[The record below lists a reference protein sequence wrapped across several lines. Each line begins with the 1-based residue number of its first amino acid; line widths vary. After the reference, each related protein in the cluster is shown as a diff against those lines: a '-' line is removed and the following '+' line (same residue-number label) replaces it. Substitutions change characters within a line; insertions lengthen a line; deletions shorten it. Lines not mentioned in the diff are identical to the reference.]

1 MSISCD
7 FLVIGSG
14 IAGLCFAIHA
24 SRYGKVVM
32 ITKKTR
38 SESSTNHAQ
47 GGIAC
52 VLAPDDSFDQHLND
66 TLVAGRGLCNE
77 QAVRLM
83 VEDGPARV
91 RELVEW
97 GVGFSAGERGG
108 TPFGLHLGKEGGHS
122 TSRIVHARDL
132 TGREVE
138 DALLRRIRKFDSI
151 QLLEN
156 HVAVELITAHFVQHH
171 RGPNRCYGAYVFD
184 SRRRSVFPVRAK
196 VTCIAAGGAGQ
207 VYLHTTNPSIAT
219 GDGVAMAYRA
229 GVTVANMEFIQFH
242 PTSLCH
248 PNADSF
254 LISEALRG
262 YGAVLRNA
270 AGAAFMDT
278 YHPQGSLAPRD
289 DVARA
294 IDREMKIA
302 GTPCVYLDIRHAPAS
317 RTKRR
322 FPTIYARCK
331 ELGIDITSELI
342 PVVPAAHYACGGIR
356 VDLDG
361 NTSLPGLYACGES
374 ACTGV
379 HGANRL
385 ASNSLLEALVFAKRA
400 AENARTRLG
409 TASVASARAVPAW
422 DDSGTTDTE
431 EWILLAHNFDEIR
444 TVMWDYVGIV
454 RSTLRLKRAR
464 RRLLLLER
472 EIEDYYKRTRITPEL
487 LDLRNIVT
495 TAKLIVQSALR
506 RRESRGLHYTTDYPR
521 TDDHHWRRDT
531 VLSKRMTS

>member
-1 MSISCD
+1 MNISCD

-24 SRYGKVVM
+24 SRYGTVMM

-38 SESSTNHAQ
+38 SESSTNRAQ

-52 VLAPDDSFDQHLND
+52 VLAPHDSFAQHHND
-66 TLVAGRGLCNE
+66 TLIAGRGLCNE
-77 QAVRLM
+77 EAVRLM
-83 VEDGPARV
+83 VENGPARV

-97 GVGFSAGERGG
+97 GVGFSSGAPDDNG
-108 TPFGLHLGKEGGHS
+108 FGLHLGKEGGHS
-122 TSRIVHARDL
+122 TNRIVHAHDL

-138 DALLRRIRKFDSI
+138 NALLHRIRTLDSI
-151 QLLEN
+151 RLLEN
-156 HVAVELITAHFVQHH
+156 HVAVELITSHFVHRH

-184 SRRRSVFPVRAK
+184 SQTRTVFPVRAK
-196 VTCIAAGGAGQ
+196 VTCIATGGAGQ
-207 VYLHTTNPSIAT
+207 AYLHTTNPSIAT
-219 GDGVAMAYRA
+219 GDGIAMAYRA

-242 PTSLCH
+242 PTSLYH
-248 PNADSF
+248 PGADSF

-270 AGAAFMDT
+270 AGVAFMDA

-294 IDREMKIA
+294 IDREMKKA

-317 RTKRR
+317 RTRRR
-322 FPTIYARCK
+322 FPNIYARCK
-331 ELGIDITSELI
+331 ELGIDITADVV
-342 PVVPAAHYACGGIR
+342 PVVPAAHYVCGGIR
-356 VDLDG
+356 VDLEG

-385 ASNSLLEALVFAKRA
+385 ASNSLLEALVYAKRA

-409 TASVASARAVPAW
+409 KTTVANARAVPAW
-422 DDSGTTDTE
+422 DDSGTSDTE

-454 RSTLRLKRAR
+454 RSTLRLQRAR
-464 RRLLLLER
+464 RRLRLLER

-495 TAKLIVQSALR
+495 TATLIVQSALR
-506 RRESRGLHYTTDYPR
+506 RHESRGLHYTTDYPH